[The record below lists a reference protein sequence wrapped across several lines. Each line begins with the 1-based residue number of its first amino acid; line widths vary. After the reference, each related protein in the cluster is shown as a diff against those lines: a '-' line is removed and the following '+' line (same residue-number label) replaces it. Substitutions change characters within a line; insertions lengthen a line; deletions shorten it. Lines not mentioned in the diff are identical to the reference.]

1 MTKWPQ
7 KNASWLGLLLSSSI
21 IICYRS
27 RKWKCVIDRFENIHP
42 SLLAPAWSNT
52 GERDSG
58 SCSTSTKMVLDTVD
72 WTDEIQLQAG
82 RRRFRISLLGCQ
94 TCQKNL
100 WKVLLGV
107 AVVQGCWNFF
117 VWLPDAVATCVILYI
132 STSWSTIWGIKVIS
146 WLLLMSFLERDKAK
160 KRPKQRHEKSHFCS
174 EPMVVI
180 TTVLYLVIICRQ
192 RNVWLASLKWKRFM
206 LVQYTT
212 VSKNRMCCVCVRE
225 NGRKPGQMRENAISY
240 CVYTSLCLCACV
252 WLRWLTFLSE
262 LSMLYP
268 FTVLTATA

>member
-58 SCSTSTKMVLDTVD
+58 SCSTSRKMVLDTAD

-82 RRRFRISLLGCQ
+82 RRQFRISLLGCQ
-94 TCQKNL
+94 TCQKKL
-100 WKVLLGV
+100 VKSVTWCRCGSGLLEFLCV
-107 AVVQGCWNFF
+107 ASWRSSHLCDLIHFH
-117 VWLPDAVATCVILYI
+117 IL
-132 STSWSTIWGIKVIS
+132 KHH
-146 WLLLMSFLERDKAK
+146 LRDKSDFLIVIDFLFRETKQK
-160 KRPKQRHEKSHFCS
+160 KRPEQRHEKSHFCS

-180 TTVLYLVIICRQ
+180 TTALYLVIMCRQ

-206 LVQYTT
+206 LVQRTT
-212 VSKNRMCCVCVRE
+212 VNKNRMCCVCVRE
-225 NGRKPGQMRENAISY
+225 NERKPGQMRENAISY

-252 WLRWLTFLSE
+252 CDWDDWPSFLN
-262 LSMLYP
+262 
-268 FTVLTATA
+268 